1 MQEQCKLKKI
11 LEEEV
16 RLLCGNILDFDREVR
31 KITDV
36 QDGSATAA
44 VPVYMFSCSHT
55 VPGYHQS
62 SEYGSQMCELAWP
75 MSCTDI
81 VVYSI
86 GEYHD

>member
-11 LEEEV
+11 LEEEEV

-36 QDGSATAA
+36 QDGT
-44 VPVYMFSCSHT
+44 VVLPVYIH
-55 VPGYHQS
+55 VQLQPYHQS